1 MFGRRMT
8 LGRILGFEIRA
19 DTSWVLLFLLILWSL
34 ASGFFP
40 VMYPGLPS
48 GTAWSLAFVGT
59 VGLFA
64 SLIFHELS
72 HALVARR
79 FGLTIGGITLF
90 LFGGVAEMQ
99 SEPTTPRSEFLMAGA
114 GPLASIVL
122 GAAFFG
128 VTVAMGATGL
138 PEPVVGVPYYLA
150 IVNVAL
156 AVFNM
161 LPAFPMDGGRLLRA
175 ALWRIGGNLRRATK
189 VASRLGQ
196 GLGIALMAAGVF
208 QAIVN
213 QHFVGGMWW
222 FLIGLF
228 IHGNAGAT
236 YRRLLDKMRLEGL
249 AVRDVMTRRPVSV
262 NPETSVRDLV
272 DDIVYRYHYHRY
284 PVVEGERLV
293 GWIGSRQVKA
303 IAQAQW
309 PHLRVRDVMAP
320 ADGSVTIAAG
330 TDAETA
336 LDRLQQ
342 AHDGWLIV
350 TEGTQVVGVVA
361 LRDLQTYL
369 QLRAELGGKTMP
381 PTRPTG

>member
-19 DTSWVLLFLLILWSL
+19 DVSWVLLFLLILWSL
-34 ASGFFP
+34 ASGLFP
-40 VMYPGLPS
+40 VMYPGLPD
-48 GTAWSLAFVGT
+48 GTAWALAFVGT
-59 VGLFA
+59 LGLFA

-90 LFGGVAEMQ
+90 LFGGVAEMP
-99 SEPTTPRSEFLMAGA
+99 SEPTTPRAEFLMAGA
-114 GPLASIVL
+114 GPLASVIL
-122 GAAFFG
+122 GAAFLG
-128 VTVAMGATGL
+128 VMLGMDAAGL
-138 PEPVVGVPYYLA
+138 PGPVVGVPYYLA
-150 IVNVAL
+150 LVNVAL

-175 ALWRIGGNLRRATK
+175 ALWRVGGNPRRATK

-196 GLGIALMAAGVF
+196 GLGIALMGAGVV
-208 QAIVN
+208 QAVVN
-213 QHFVGGMWW
+213 QHVVGGMWW

-236 YRRLLDKMRLEGL
+236 YKRLLDKMRLQGL
-249 AVRDVMTRRPVSV
+249 AVRDVMTRRPITV
-262 NPETSVRDLV
+262 NPDTSVRDLV
-272 DDIVYRYHYHRY
+272 DGIVYRHHYHRY
-284 PVVEGERLV
+284 PVVEDDRLV
-293 GWIGSRQVKA
+293 GWIGSRQVTA

-320 ADGSVTIAAG
+320 ADGGITIAAG

-336 LDRLQQ
+336 LDRLQHQ
-342 AHDGWLIV
+342 PDGWLIV
-350 TEGTQVVGVVA
+350 TEGPGVAGVVA
-361 LRDLQTYL
+361 LRDLRTYL
-369 QLRAELGGKTMP
+369 QLRAQLGGQTMP
-381 PTRPTG
+381 PTEPKP